1 MSVKVFSMVELKYN
15 VKKRAPYITLISII
29 VFFCLILRL
38 VYWQFIMGAELKS
51 SAIQQQ
57 TLDSVVSSKRGII
70 YDRNGKVLAQ
80 SISVQTV
87 TASPKDVLK
96 SKKVDEI
103 AQTLADILDKD
114 KDEIKKLITKNS
126 SYEVVAR
133 KIDNK
138 TAEKIRK
145 ANLTGIYLVEDSKR
159 TYPYGSLASHVI
171 GFVGTDNQGLD
182 GIEMVYDSYLKGV
195 PGRMITSKSAS
206 GTEMPYEYEKYI
218 NPENG
223 ANLVLTIDEV
233 IQHFVEEELKQA
245 VADYDVRNGASC
257 IIMNAKTGE
266 ILAMATY
273 PDYDLNS
280 PFVLPEEIEKELK
293 NSFYSTPSEVNETDE
308 GDKDYNKAYNDRL
321 VKLWR
326 NKAVVD
332 TYEPGSTFKPFTAAM
347 ALEENL
353 VSTSEF
359 FSCSGGLQVGDYFI
373 RCWKDGGH
381 GQLSFAQGFENS
393 CNPVFMNLGARVG
406 PVKFMEYYKKFGFTD
421 TTGFDLP
428 GEATGAFHT
437 LERFKEVEVATS
449 AFGQSFIITPL
460 QLITAYTAITNG
472 GVMVKPHIAKELV
485 DDNGS
490 VIKKFDTET
499 IRQAISKETA
509 DTIRNILEG
518 VVENGTSK
526 NAFIRGYRLA
536 GKTGT
541 SEKTPRGNGKYVAS
555 FVGFAPANDPEIIG
569 LVMLD
574 EPMGSSHMGGAIAAP
589 TFKKIF
595 DEVLRYMD
603 IEPQYTEEDLLIKDK
618 TVPNVEG
625 LSVNDIAK
633 AFDGTGLKYNILGS
647 GDKVVNQVPKGG
659 ATLPEGS
666 TVAIYTEEQQS
677 EMVIVPD
684 VKGMTASQ
692 ANIALTNTGLNM
704 KVVGAADTGQG
715 NAVVSV
721 QTPQAGTEL
730 QRGSPVS
737 VEFSFSNVH

>member
-1 MSVKVFSMVELKYN
+1 MVELKYN
-15 VKKRAPYITLISII
+15 VKKRAPWIALVSVIVFVVLISK
-29 VFFCLILRL
+29 LG
-38 VYWQFIMGAELKS
+38 YWQFIKGAELKS
-51 SAIQQQ
+51 GAIQQQ

-87 TASPKDVLK
+87 TASPAEVKK
-96 SKKVDEI
+96 SGEADDI
-103 AQTLADILDKD
+103 AETLSKILDLDED
-114 KDEIKKLITKNS
+114 KIKKQITRNS

-133 KIDNK
+133 KISNQK
-138 TAEKIRK
+138 AEKIRK
-145 ANLTGIYLVEDSKR
+145 ASLKGIYLVEDSKR

-182 GIEMVYDSYLKGV
+182 GIEMVYDKYLKGM
-195 PGRMITSKSAS
+195 PGRMISSKSAS

-245 VADYDVRNGASC
+245 VADYDVVNGASC

-273 PDYDLNS
+273 PDYDLND
-280 PFVLPEEIEKELK
+280 PFVLPKEVEKEFK
-293 NSFYSTPSEVNETDE
+293 SRAEVKELDDE
-308 GDKDYNKAYNDRL
+308 EYNKAYNERL
-321 VKLWR
+321 QKLWR

-353 VSTSEF
+353 VSTNEL
-359 FSCSGGLQVGDYFI
+359 FSCNGGLQVKDYFI
-373 RCWKDGGH
+373 KCWKTGGH
-381 GQLSFAQGFENS
+381 GQLSFAEGFENS

-406 PVKFMEYYKKFGFTD
+406 PLKFIEYYKKFGFLES
-421 TTGFDLP
+421 TGFDLP
-428 GEATGAFHT
+428 GEATGAFHAT
-437 LERFKEVEVATS
+437 ANFNEVELATS
-449 AFGQSFIITPL
+449 SFGQSFIVTPL

-472 GVMVKPHIAKELV
+472 GVMVRPRIAKELV
-485 DDNGS
+485 DDNGN
-490 VIKKFDTET
+490 VIKKFETEI

-509 DTIRNILEG
+509 DTIRDILQG
-518 VVENGTSK
+518 VVDNGTSK
-526 NAFIRGYRLA
+526 NAYIRGYRLA

-541 SEKTPRGNGKYVAS
+541 SEKIPRGNGKYVAS

-589 TFKKIF
+589 TFKKMF
-595 DEVLRYMD
+595 DEILRYMD
-603 IEPQYTEEDLLIKDK
+603 IEPQFTEEDLMVNDK

-625 LSVNDIAK
+625 LSISELAK
-633 AFDGTGLKYNILGS
+633 AFSESGLKYNILGQGS
-647 GDKVVNQVPKGG
+647 TVLSQVPKGG
-659 ATLPEGS
+659 STLPDGS
-666 TVAIYTEEQQS
+666 TVAVYTEADTS
-677 EMVIVPD
+677 NIVVVPNVI
-684 VKGMTASQ
+684 GMTSTN
-692 ANIALTNTGLNM
+692 ANITLTNAGLNM
-704 KVVGAADTGQG
+704 KIVGASTDSQG
-715 NAVVSV
+715 SAVVSV
-721 QTPQAGTEL
+721 QTPSAGTEL

>member
-1 MSVKVFSMVELKYN
+1 MVELKYN
-15 VKKRAPYITLISII
+15 VKKRSPYITLVSVI
-29 VFFCLILRL
+29 VFFALSMRL
-38 VYWQFIMGAELKS
+38 AYWQFIQGAELKS

-57 TLDSVVSSKRGII
+57 TLDSVVSSKRGMIV
-70 YDRNGKVLAQ
+70 DRNGKILAQ

-87 TASPKDVLK
+87 TVTPAEVKA
-96 SKKVDEI
+96 SKKADEI
-103 AQTLADILDKD
+103 AETLAQILGQDKE
-114 KDEIKKLITKNS
+114 KIKTIITKNT

-133 KIDNK
+133 KIDNA

-145 ANLTGIYLVEDSKR
+145 ANLKGIYLVEDSKR

-182 GIEMVYDSYLKGV
+182 GIEMVYDKYLKGV
-195 PGRMITSKSAS
+195 PGRMISSKSAS
-206 GTEMPYEYEKYI
+206 GTEMPFQEEKYI

-245 VADYDVRNGASC
+245 VADYDVRNGAAC

-273 PDYDLNS
+273 PDYDLNA
-280 PFVLPEEIEKELK
+280 PFTLPEEIEKELK
-293 NSFYSTPSEVNETDE
+293 DAYLATGESSTDSKEYKDLYNE
-308 GDKDYNKAYNDRL
+308 RL
-321 VKLWR
+321 SRLWR

-332 TYEPGSTFKPFTAAM
+332 SYEPGSTFKPFTAAM
-347 ALEENL
+347 ALEEDL
-353 VSTSEF
+353 VSTNEL
-359 FSCSGGLQVGDYFI
+359 FSCSGGLQVENYYI

-381 GQLSFAQGFENS
+381 GSLSFAGGFENS

-406 PVKFMEYYKKFGFTD
+406 PAKFMEYYKKFGFMEA
-421 TTGFDLP
+421 TGFDLP
-428 GEATGAFHT
+428 GEASGTFHS
-437 LERFKEVEVATS
+437 LENFNDVEIATS
-449 AFGQSFIITPL
+449 SFGQSFIVTPL

-472 GVMVKPHIAKELV
+472 GTMVRPHIAKELV
-485 DDNGS
+485 DDEGN
-490 VIKKFDTET
+490 VIKKFEPEI

-509 DTIRNILEG
+509 DTIRDIMEG

-526 NAFIRGYRLA
+526 NAYIRGYRLA

-541 SEKTPRGNGKYVAS
+541 SEKLPRGNGKYVAS

-574 EPMGSSHMGGAIAAP
+574 EPMGPSHMGGAIAAP

-618 TVPNVEG
+618 TVPNVQG
-625 LSVNDIAK
+625 LSVNELAK
-633 AFDGTGLKYNILGS
+633 AFDGTGLKYNILGA
-647 GDKVVNQVPKGG
+647 GDTVVDQVPKGG
-659 ATLPEGS
+659 ATLPDGS
-666 TVAIYTEEQQS
+666 TVAIYTEAQEA
-677 EMVIVPD
+677 ETVEVPD

-692 ANIALTNTGLNM
+692 ANAALTNVGLNM
-704 KVVGAADTGQG
+704 KIVGAAESGQG
-715 NAVVSV
+715 GEVISAQS
-721 QTPQAGTEL
+721 PEAGA
-730 QRGSPVS
+730 QIKRGSAVS

>member
-1 MSVKVFSMVELKYN
+1 MVELRYN
-15 VKKRAPYITLISII
+15 VKKRAPFITLVSML
-29 VFFCLILRL
+29 VFMALMLRL
-38 VYWQFIMGAELKS
+38 GYWQFIKGAELKS

-57 TLDSVVSSKRGII
+57 TLDSVVSSKRGMIT
-70 YDRNGKVLAQ
+70 DRNGKVLAQ

-87 TASPKDVLK
+87 TATPAEVKK
-96 SKKVDEI
+96 SGEVNDI
-103 AQTLADILDKD
+103 AATLAEILDKD
-114 KDEIKKLITKNS
+114 IDDIKKIITRDS

-133 KIDNK
+133 KISNQ

-145 ANLTGIYLVEDSKR
+145 ASLKGIYLVEDSKR

-182 GIEMVYDSYLKGV
+182 GIEMVYDKYLKGV
-195 PGRMITSKSAS
+195 PGRMISAKSAS
-206 GTEMPYEYEKYI
+206 GTEMPFEYEKYI

-245 VADYDVRNGASC
+245 VADYDVRNGAAC

-273 PDYDLNS
+273 PDYDLNA
-280 PFVLPEEIEKELK
+280 PFTLPEEIEKELK
-293 NSFYSTPSEVNETDE
+293 DSYLATEGSEEDSEDYRKLYNE
-308 GDKDYNKAYNDRL
+308 RL
-321 VKLWR
+321 TKLWR

-332 TYEPGSTFKPFTAAM
+332 SYEPGSTFKPFTAAM
-347 ALEENL
+347 ALEEDL
-353 VSTSEF
+353 VSTNEH
-359 FSCSGGLQVGDYFI
+359 FSCNGGLQVANYYI

-381 GQLSFAQGFENS
+381 GQLSFAEGFENS

-406 PVKFMEYYKKFGFTD
+406 PAKFIQYYKKFGFSE

-428 GEATGAFHT
+428 GEATGTFHS
-437 LERFKEVEVATS
+437 LENFHDVEIATS
-449 AFGQSFIITPL
+449 AFGQTFIVTPL

-472 GVMVKPHIAKELV
+472 GTMVRPHIAKALV
-485 DDNGS
+485 DDEGN
-490 VIKKFDTET
+490 VIKKFETQT
-499 IRQAISKETA
+499 IRQAISEETA
-509 DTIRNILEG
+509 NSIRDILEG

-526 NAFIRGYRLA
+526 NAYIRGYRLA

-541 SEKTPRGNGKYVAS
+541 SEKIPRGNGKYVAS

-603 IEPQYTEEDLLIKDK
+603 IEPQYSDEELLVQDK
-618 TVPNVEG
+618 TVPNVTG
-625 LSVNDIAK
+625 LSVNELAK
-633 AFDGTGLKYNILGS
+633 AFNGTGLKYNIIGS
-647 GDKVVNQVPKGG
+647 GEKVVSQVPVGG
-659 ATLPEGS
+659 ATLPDGS
-666 TVAIYTEEQQS
+666 TVAIYTEKE
-677 EMVIVPD
+677 EAPLVTVPN
-684 VKGMTASQ
+684 VKGMTSSQ
-692 ANIALTNTGLNM
+692 ANLALTNAGLNM
-704 KVVGAADTGQG
+704 KIAGANDTDQG
-715 NAVVSV
+715 SAVVST
-721 QTPQAGTEL
+721 QSPEAGA
-730 QRGSPVS
+730 QIKRGSAVS

>member
-1 MSVKVFSMVELKYN
+1 MVELKYN
-15 VKKRAPYITLISII
+15 VKKRAPWITLVSII
-29 VFFCLILRL
+29 VFFALVLRL
-38 VYWQFIMGAELKS
+38 TYWQFIKGAELKS

-87 TASPKDVLK
+87 TATPAEVKASED
-96 SKKVDEI
+96 VDEI
-103 AQTLADILDKD
+103 ADTLADILGADEDKI
-114 KDEIKKLITKNS
+114 KEIITKNS

-145 ANLTGIYLVEDSKR
+145 AGLKGIYLVEDSKR

-182 GIEMVYDSYLKGV
+182 GIEMVYDKYLKGV
-195 PGRMITSKSAS
+195 PGRMISSKSAS
-206 GTEMPYEYEKYI
+206 GTEMPFEYEKYI

-273 PDYDLNS
+273 PDYDLNA
-280 PFVLPEEIEKELK
+280 PFTLPEEIEKELK
-293 NSFYSTPSEVNETDE
+293 QSFNASVLEAEDDE
-308 GDKDYNKAYNDRL
+308 ELKGDEAYNKAYNERL
-321 VKLWR
+321 SKLWR

-332 TYEPGSTFKPFTAAM
+332 SYEPGSTFKPFTAAM

-353 VSTSEF
+353 VSLNEF
-359 FSCSGGLQVGDYFI
+359 FSCSGGLQVEDYYI

-381 GQLSFAQGFENS
+381 GQLTFAGGFENS

-428 GEATGAFHT
+428 GEAAGTFHE
-437 LERFKEVEVATS
+437 LSRFKDVELATS
-449 AFGQSFIITPL
+449 AFGQTFIITPL

-472 GVMVKPHIAKELV
+472 GVMVRPRIAKELT
-485 DDNGS
+485 DDNGN
-490 VIKKFDTET
+490 VIKKFETEI
-499 IRQAISKETA
+499 IRQAISTETA
-509 DTIRNILEG
+509 NTIRDILEG

-526 NAFIRGYRLA
+526 NAYIRGYRLA

-541 SEKTPRGNGKYVAS
+541 SEKFPRGNGKYVAS

-603 IEPQYTEEDLLIKDK
+603 IEPQYTEEDMLIQDK

-625 LSVNDIAK
+625 LSVNEIAK
-633 AFDGTGLKYNILGS
+633 AFDGTGLKYNVLGE

-659 ATLPEGS
+659 STLPEGS
-666 TVAIYTEEQQS
+666 TVAIYTES
-677 EMVIVPD
+677 NKADTVVVPD
-684 VKGMTASQ
+684 VRGMTASV
-692 ANIALTNTGLNM
+692 ANQALTNAGLNM
-704 KVVGAADTGQG
+704 KITGASDSGQG
-715 NAVVSV
+715 GEVVSS
-721 QTPQAGTEL
+721 QMPEAGAEV
-730 QRGSPVS
+730 QRGSAVS
-737 VEFSFSNVH
+737 VEFSFADVH